1 MKVKEI
7 MTRNIEVLDSNTS
20 IQEAAEK
27 MKELDVG
34 YMPVTVGKDVVGIIT
49 DRDVVVRVVA
59 QGMIPEEARVVDGM
73 TQELLACG
81 EDDDIE
87 TAAKSMG
94 KHKVRRLVVMDSDRK
109 LAGVVSLRDM
119 ALNLEPQR
127 AGKMLAQISR

>member
-1 MKVKEI
+1 
-7 MTRNIEVLDSNTS
+7 MTRNIEVLDSNNT

-34 YMPVTVGKDVVGIIT
+34 YMPVAVGKEVVGMIT
-49 DRDVVVRVVA
+49 DRDVVVRVVSK
-59 QGMIPEEARVVDGM
+59 GIIPEEARVIDGM
-73 TQELLACG
+73 SQELLACA

-94 KHKVRRLVVMDSDRK
+94 KHKVRRLVVMDSDRN

-119 ALNLEPQR
+119 ALNLDPQR